1 VTPDAGDDA
10 LVTRAKRGD
19 PEAWRELHRA
29 HASRLVLWLATRPTG
44 DSGVAPD
51 AVAAEAWLV
60 AASRIADF
68 TGSADDFGGWLFGIA
83 RRISATTK
91 RRSERRRTTPGDVGD
106 LLPPVDDLAVD
117 AEHWAWVRSL
127 LVQLPERER
136 EVVAL
141 VDCLGVERGQ
151 AAEIL
156 GISTVALR
164 VARHRGLR
172 RLRAS
177 LRPGPGEKAS
187 GARTGDP
194 PTGPPSFVELLTDR
208 PRNA

>member
-1 VTPDAGDDA
+1 MSADVHDDA
-10 LVTRAKRGD
+10 LVARAKQGE

-44 DSGVAPD
+44 DCGVAPD
-51 AVAAEAWLV
+51 DVAAEAWLV

-68 TGSADDFGGWLFGIA
+68 TGSGDDFGGWLFGIA

-91 RRSERRRTTPGDVGD
+91 RRSDRRRTTPGDVGD

-117 AEHWAWVRSL
+117 AQHWAWVRSL
-127 LVQLPERER
+127 LAQLPERER

-141 VDCLGVERGQ
+141 VDCLGVERSQ

-172 RLRAS
+172 RLRAAMDPARGDQQAAPS
-177 LRPGPGEKAS
+177 LV
-187 GARTGDP
+187 D
-194 PTGPPSFVELLTDR
+194 LLTDR
-208 PRNA
+208 PRSA